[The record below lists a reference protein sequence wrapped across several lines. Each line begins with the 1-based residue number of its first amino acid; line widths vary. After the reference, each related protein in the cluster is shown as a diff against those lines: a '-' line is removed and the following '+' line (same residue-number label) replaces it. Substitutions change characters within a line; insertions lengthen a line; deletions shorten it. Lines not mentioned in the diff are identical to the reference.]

1 MTSKTEAPDDIR
13 KIVRHRY
20 GEIAAQPGKQDHQCC
35 ASSQSACCT
44 PTTNAQSNSV
54 NHLYEDQDILDL
66 PLEVTELSLGCG
78 DPITLASL
86 EEDQTILDLGSGGG
100 IDCFLAAKKVGPSG
114 KVIGVDMTAAMIEKA
129 RANKAKMGFENV
141 EFRLGEI
148 EHLPVA
154 DQSVDVIISNCVIN
168 LSPDKPQVFREAFRT
183 LRPGGRIAVSD
194 IVTQGPL
201 PDTIK
206 SSLSAWA
213 GCLAGAL
220 EVEEYVAA
228 IMQAGFVDIDVVAST
243 WDQAIIDASL
253 EPLDS
258 DLDDRDQDKLKDFD
272 PQQTIFSARIVAYKP
287 E

>member
-1 MTSKTEAPDDIR
+1 MTPKTPEDIR
-13 KIVRHRY
+13 RIVRHRY
-20 GEIAAQPGKQDHQCC
+20 GDIAAQPGKQDDYCC
-35 ASSQSACCT
+35 APTQSSCCN
-44 PTTNAQSNSV
+44 PTTNAPSNSV
-54 NHLYEDQDILDL
+54 IHLYEDQDALEL

-78 DPITLASL
+78 DPIKLASL
-86 EEDQTILDLGSGGG
+86 EEGQAVLDLGSGGG

-129 RANKAKMGFENV
+129 RSNKAKLGYENV

-206 SSLSAWA
+206 SSLTAWA
-213 GCLAGAL
+213 SCIAGAL
-220 EVEEYVAA
+220 QVEEYVAA
-228 IMQAGFVDIDVVAST
+228 LEQAGFVDIDVVASP

-253 EPLDS
+253 EKVDS
-258 DLDDRDQDKLKDFD
+258 DPDDGDQDMLKEFD